1 MKSILKRFKEM
12 LVFSRTEWMLARRYL
27 KGKRRE
33 HFISVISLF
42 SLLGILLG
50 VATLIIVMSVM
61 NGFRQEML
69 TRILGING
77 HIMVHSRSNQAMP
90 NYKNVAETI
99 LTNETARKEIENI
112 IPLTEGQVML
122 GANGRS
128 TGGMTRGIYMSD
140 LAKYPLIKKSL
151 FGTTFQ
157 QIGEHEVIVGHALAR
172 KLGLGVGGE
181 ITITS
186 AKGNITAFGMMPR
199 IRTYR
204 VAGLFDVGMYEYDS
218 SFVFMPMG
226 ASQVYFNMPQSAS
239 HIEIFVKNPDDTADT
254 KQLIQVILGPDYR
267 VMDWRDLNSQYFNAL
282 DVERNVMFIILT
294 LIILV
299 AAFNIISGLVM
310 LVKDK
315 GRDIAI
321 LRTMGLSRNGVMRV
335 FFFAGAYI
343 GVLGTAIGSTVGIL
357 FCVFIEEIRR
367 GIQSLLGF
375 NLFNEEIYF
384 LSKLPAKIESGEV
397 ITIVVMAL
405 VLTFLAALYPAWR
418 ASKLDPAEALRYE

>member
-1 MKSILKRFKEM
+1 M
-12 LVFSRTEWMLARRYL
+12 VFSRTEWMLARRYL

-77 HIMVHSRSNQAMP
+77 HIIVHSRSNTAMP

-99 LTNETARKEIENI
+99 MTNNTARKEIENI
-112 IPLTEGQVML
+112 VPLTEGQVML

-128 TGGMTRGIYMSD
+128 TGGMVRGVYMSD
-140 LAKYPLIKKSL
+140 LAKYPLVKKSL
-151 FGTTFQ
+151 FGTTFEQ
-157 QIGEHEVIVGHALAR
+157 VEPHEVIIGQALAQ

-186 AKGNITAFGMMPR
+186 AKGNVTAFGMMPR
-199 IRTYR
+199 IRSYR
-204 VAGLFDVGMYEYDS
+204 IAGLFDIGMYEYDS
-218 SFVFMPMG
+218 TFVFMPME
-226 ASQVYFNMPQSAS
+226 ASQVYFNMPSSAS
-239 HIEIFVKNPDDTADT
+239 HIEIFIKNPDDSART

-343 GVLGTAIGSTVGIL
+343 GVLGTAIGSTAGIL
-357 FCVFIEEIRR
+357 FCVYIEQIRK
-367 GIQSLLGF
+367 GLQSMLGL
-375 NLFNEEIYF
+375 NLFSEEIYF
-384 LSKLPAKIESGEV
+384 LSKLPAKIEAGEV
-397 ITIVVMAL
+397 ITVVMMAL
-405 VLTFLAALYPAWR
+405 ILTFLAALYPAWR